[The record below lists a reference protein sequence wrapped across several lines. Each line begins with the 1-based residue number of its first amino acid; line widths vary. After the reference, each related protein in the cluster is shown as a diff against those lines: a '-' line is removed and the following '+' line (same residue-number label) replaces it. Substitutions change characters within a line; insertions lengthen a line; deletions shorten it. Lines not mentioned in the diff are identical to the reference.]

1 MPDYLLDTNH
11 VTHLLSGTETMRQ
24 RLQATTTPDQKFG
37 ISVTV
42 LSELFYAAYASA
54 RRDENLQALRAFLT
68 DVVLW
73 PFDELAA
80 EEFGRIQAEQKSKGR
95 PIPPLDAQI
104 ASVARLHHLTL
115 LTADHHFQFIDN
127 LAVENWLA

>member
-1 MPDYLLDTNH
+1 
-11 VTHLLSGTETMRQ
+11 
-24 RLQATTTPDQKFG
+24 
-37 ISVTV
+37 V
-42 LSELFYAAYASA
+42 LSELFYAAYASQ
-54 RRDENLQALRAFLT
+54 RRDENLQAVRAFIT
-68 DVVLW
+68 DIVLW

-80 EEFGRIQAEQKSKGR
+80 EEFGHIQAEQKSKGR

-104 ASVARLHHLTL
+104 ASVARLHNLTL